1 MVHDTLQYLNNQPG
15 KRVEYPL
22 KFKKALLWMC
32 IEGVPILKSIKEI
45 RTLENL
51 PSAASA
57 AAPTLPPAAL
67 AAALAAA
74 PVAASV
80 AAAPAAAALSNQESA
95 AFVPEVQAL
104 PLGGVVPLGSLPP
117 GSFAGYFMSTLE
129 QEFMSAL
136 EDGSA
141 SVTTVS
147 TASVTTEDTLLAD
160 FADFGDNLD

>member
-1 MVHDTLQYLNNQPG
+1 MDEQQCEQPPQPSEEVAMTDNDDAPPAV
-15 KRVEYPL
+15 VE
-22 KFKKALLWMC
+22 
-32 IEGVPILKSIKEI
+32 EV
-45 RTLENL
+45 
-51 PSAASA
+51 PSA
-57 AAPTLPPAAL
+57 P
-67 AAALAAA
+67 AAA
-74 PVAASV
+74 PVAAAPV
-80 AAAPAAAALSNQESA
+80 AAAPAAAALSNQESE